1 MNEREFN
8 LLDEPW
14 IIVLNFDGS
23 TEKVSLIDALARSA
37 EFRGLAGELPTQDA
51 AILRLLLA
59 VLHTII
65 ARCGPSDNEDEQAAI
80 TGAKQA
86 FRYWSLLWEQKH
98 FPMKTIVKYLSKYH
112 DRFYLFDPE
121 YPFFQTPEPYNGTDF
136 SEAKLNGEISEGEN
150 KPRLFSPQ
158 NKNRTLEYDEA
169 ARWLIHL
176 NAYDDNAVL
185 KKKDK
190 DGAESEDKEG
200 SPGAGWL
207 GKLGLVMA
215 DGDNLFETLL
225 LNLVLLKVDTNERW
239 EMERPIWESN
249 DVKPYKR
256 RKITRPQNLSELYTI
271 QSRRIKIK
279 RDDNGKITGYVM
291 TSGDFFSVE
300 NMFTEQ
306 MTLWRKDNKRSR
318 ELVYTPLKHDPA
330 VQIWRN
336 FNALLSK
343 TDGGHPAGVISW
355 IAALQ
360 CKGLLESKVV
370 RLKTIAV
377 KYDSK
382 GNSIV
387 DTFVDNMEFSGKILE
402 EKGEKWVP
410 AVIDSVKMA
419 DKLAE
424 QTGYL
429 AQKIAEACGA
439 RARGGKEDDFGKT
452 AGEIAKERAYSAL
465 DMPFRSWLAGIGTE
479 HEKPSDAKERW
490 WNTAQPIIR
499 RLGKDIIA
507 QAGPQAFVSKTVK
520 GKYVSGVERYNDFLY
535 RTKSWQT
542 LMNGGKKSGK

>member
-59 VLHTII
+59 VLHTVI
-65 ARCGPSDNEDEQAAI
+65 ARCGPSDNEDEHKPI
-80 TGAKQA
+80 TDPLMALDCWKE
-86 FRYWSLLWEQKH
+86 LWNAGS
-98 FPMKTIVKYLSKYH
+98 FPMESIRAYLAKYH

-121 YPFFQTPEPYNGTDF
+121 RPFFQVPNIGEGTHYTA
-136 SEAKLNGEISEGEN
+136 AKLNGELNESNN
-150 KPRLFSPQ
+150 KIRLFPQ
-158 NKNRTLEYDEA
+158 RSGKEKTVLSYDEA
-169 ARWLIHL
+169 ARWLLHIM
-176 NAYDDNAVL
+176 AFDDASG
-185 KKKDK
+185 KKNDSSITKR
-190 DGAESEDKEG
+190 
-200 SPGAGWL
+200 PGVGWL
-207 GKLGLVMA
+207 GKLGFVMA
-215 DGDNLFETLL
+215 EGNNLFETLM
-225 LNLVLLKVDTNERW
+225 LNLVLLKDGKDELW
-239 EMERPIWESN
+239 GYERPVWEW
-249 DVKPYKR
+249 DKVKR
-256 RKITRPQNLSELYTI
+256 AERTEIGLPQSLSELYTL
-271 QSRRIKIK
+271 QSRRIELMREQDKVK
-279 RDDNGKITGYVM
+279 EYVLLG
-291 TSGDFFSVE
+291 GDFFAKE
-300 NMFTEQ
+300 NAFVEQ
-306 MTLWRKDNKRSR
+306 MTLWNGSKKSGTLYKPR
-318 ELVYTPLKHDPA
+318 THDA
-330 VQIWRN
+330 SKQMWRN
-336 FNALLSK
+336 FAALLSLRDSQTQRCPGIVK
-343 TDGGHPAGVISW
+343 WHARLAREGILPNGIIRLRAT
-355 IAALQ
+355 ALQ
-360 CKGLLESKVV
+360 
-370 RLKTIAV
+370 
-377 KYDSK
+377 YDSS
-382 GNSIV
+382 NSSTV
-387 DTFVDNMEFSGKILE
+387 ECYTDNMEFSGKILE
-402 EKGEKWVP
+402 EKGEKWIP

-424 QTGYL
+424 QAGYL

-479 HEKPSDAKERW
+479 HEEPTDAQERW

-535 RTKSWQT
+535 CTKSWQT